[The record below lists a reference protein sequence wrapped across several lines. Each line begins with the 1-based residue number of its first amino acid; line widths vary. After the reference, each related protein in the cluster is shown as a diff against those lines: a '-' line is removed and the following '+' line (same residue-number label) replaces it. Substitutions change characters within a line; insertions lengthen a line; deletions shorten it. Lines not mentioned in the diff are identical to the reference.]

1 MSLAVSRVRRR
12 ATHGS
17 DPANASR
24 ATSATRLRPPPPQ
37 AVPKWPRASRSEGG
51 KSLTVDISEWL
62 RLRKL
67 LREAAEAAETVDA
80 LEDVRLDVLYDEPVP
95 TAAPVEKSER
105 ERVVELG
112 VTGLIV
118 RFPDNNPVLL
128 GAISRIQGW
137 RPNPSGS
144 HHVPCTLPAITSLL
158 AFAEMY
164 DFELTDGA
172 DSMVRQLIR
181 DSYTTREWHRQAEAA
196 SAAGTTAPQPP
207 PRIRIVPSQRD
218 ALVQWARRNARAL
231 VIAALVAYLLG
242 PKVEL
247 VREADRAFLEPA
259 QLGAEASVAA
269 MLSALDRCGSAVV
282 SPGAA
287 LPPGC
292 QARVATRAGTPRLSI
307 GIQNPRLRLFS
318 WRLSEDPRGFAI
330 CDQAIALESCWDR

>member
-1 MSLAVSRVRRR
+1 MRPLPLA
-12 ATHGS
+12 
-17 DPANASR
+17 P
-24 ATSATRLRPPPPQ
+24 
-37 AVPKWPRASRSEGG
+37 VPKWAPRVSSEGG

-80 LEDVRLDVLYDEPVP
+80 LENVRIDVLRDEPVP
-95 TAAPVEKSER
+95 TPAPVEKSER

-181 DSYTTREWHRQAEAA
+181 DSYTTREWQKQTEAT
-196 SAAGTTAPQPP
+196 AAVAAVAPRPA

-218 ALVQWARRNARAL
+218 AALRWLRQNLRAI

-242 PKVEL
+242 PKIEL
-247 VREADRAFLEPA
+247 VREADRAFLQPA
-259 QLGAEASVAA
+259 PLGAEASVTA

-282 SPGAA
+282 PPGAA
-287 LPPGC
+287 LPSGC
-292 QARVATRAGTPRLSI
+292 DANIATRAGTPRLSL
-307 GIQNPRLRLFS
+307 GIQNPRLRFFS
-318 WRLSEDPRGFAI
+318 WRIGDDPRGFAI
-330 CDQAIALESCWDR
+330 CDQALSLEACWDR

>member
-1 MSLAVSRVRRR
+1 MYA
-12 ATHGS
+12 AG
-17 DPANASR
+17 
-24 ATSATRLRPPPPQ
+24 
-37 AVPKWPRASRSEGG
+37 PKWAPRVRSEGG

-80 LEDVRLDVLYDEPVP
+80 LEEVRVDALLDEPVP
-95 TAAPVEKSER
+95 TPAPVEKSER

-181 DSYTTREWHRQAEAA
+181 DSYTSREWQKQAEAA
-196 SAAGTTAPQPP
+196 AQIAAEAPQPR

-218 ALVQWARRNARAL
+218 LVLRWVRRNARAL
-231 VIAALVAYLLG
+231 AIAALVAYLVG

-259 QLGAEASVAA
+259 RLGADASVAA
-269 MLSALDRCGSAVV
+269 MLNALGRCGSAVV
-282 SPGAA
+282 APGAMVPA
-287 LPPGC
+287 GC
-292 QARVATRAGTPRLSI
+292 DASVATRAGTPRLSI
-307 GIQNPRLRLFS
+307 GIQNPRLRFFS
-318 WRLSEDPRGFAI
+318 WRVGEDARGFTI
-330 CDQAIALESCWDR
+330 CDQSVPLEACWER

>member
-1 MSLAVSRVRRR
+1 M
-12 ATHGS
+12 
-17 DPANASR
+17 
-24 ATSATRLRPPPPQ
+24 RPVAGA
-37 AVPKWPRASRSEGG
+37 AVPKWSPRVPSEGG

-80 LEDVRLDVLYDEPVP
+80 LEGSRIDVLRDEPVP
-95 TAAPVEKSER
+95 TPAPVERSER

-118 RFPDNNPVLL
+118 RFSDNNPVLL

-181 DSYTTREWHRQAEAA
+181 DSYTTREWHKQAEAA
-196 SAAGTTAPQPP
+196 AAVAAEAPRPA

-218 ALVQWARRNARAL
+218 TIVRWVRRHARAL
-231 VIAALVAYLLG
+231 AIAALVAYLLG

-259 QLGAEASVAA
+259 RLGAEASVTS

-282 SPGAA
+282 APGAA
-287 LPPGC
+287 LPAGC
-292 QARVATRAGTPRLSI
+292 DASVATRAGTPRLSI
-307 GIQNPRLRLFS
+307 GIQNPRLRIFS
-318 WRLSEDPRGFAI
+318 WRIGDDPHGFAI
-330 CDQAIALESCWDR
+330 CDQALALEACWDR

>member
-1 MSLAVSRVRRR
+1 MPHS
-12 ATHGS
+12 
-17 DPANASR
+17 
-24 ATSATRLRPPPPQ
+24 ATSLRPQ
-37 AVPKWPRASRSEGG
+37 AYTSVPKWSPRVRSEGG

-80 LEDVRLDVLYDEPVP
+80 LEEVRVDALLDEPAP
-95 TAAPVEKSER
+95 TPAPVEKSER

-181 DSYTTREWHRQAEAA
+181 DSYSSREWQRQAEAA
-196 SAAGTTAPQPP
+196 AATAAEAPQPR

-218 ALVQWARRNARAL
+218 LVLRWLRRNARAL
-231 VIAALVAYLLG
+231 AVAALIAYLIG

-259 QLGAEASVAA
+259 RLGADASVAA
-269 MLSALDRCGSAVV
+269 MLSALDRCGPAIVQ
-282 SPGAA
+282 PGAA
-287 LPPGC
+287 VPAGC
-292 QARVATRAGTPRLSI
+292 DASVATRAGTTRLSI
-307 GIQNPRLRLFS
+307 GIQNPRLRFFS
-318 WRLSEDPRGFAI
+318 WRAGEDLRGFTI
-330 CDQAIALESCWDR
+330 CEQSVPLEACWER